1 MPFSLYIHIPYC
13 LAKCPYC
20 DFNSHAA
27 LSWPEAVYTGALITE
42 MRKGSK
48 LEIRAA
54 SLKGKASTD
63 SYSLS
68 GFSQAMDRLQKECTP
83 KS

>member
-1 MPFSLYIHIPYC
+1 
-13 LAKCPYC
+13 
-20 DFNSHAA
+20 
-27 LSWPEAVYTGALITE
+27 
-42 MRKGSK
+42 MRKGVK

-54 SLKGKASTD
+54 SVKGNASTD

-68 GFSQAMDRLQKECTP
+68 GFSQAMDRLQKECPP